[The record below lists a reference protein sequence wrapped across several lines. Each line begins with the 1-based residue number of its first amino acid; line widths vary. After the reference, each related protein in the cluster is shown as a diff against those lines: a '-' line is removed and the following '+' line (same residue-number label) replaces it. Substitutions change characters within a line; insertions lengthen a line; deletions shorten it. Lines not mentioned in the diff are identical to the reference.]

1 MSTATIDPTASSAP
15 ATRLPATP
23 AGTERLHALDAL
35 RAFALLLGIVLHA
48 TMSFFLPIPA
58 MDVSQSTTLGVTF
71 FVIHIFRMSLFFML
85 AGYFARMVF
94 HRRGLR
100 AFAKDRARRIV
111 VPMLA
116 GWVVLM
122 PLLGV
127 ITVWGMTRTFGAEA
141 MAATGAEDGIMPV
154 GLPLTHLWFLYY
166 LCLLYMG
173 FLALRHLLV
182 TTIDDDG
189 KWRALMDR
197 VVSIVLPSFFAPL
210 LVAIPSAL
218 FFYNFAAWQPWTG
231 IPTPDF
237 GLVPQ
242 VPALIAFGT
251 AFTLGWVLH
260 RQTNVLG
267 AWQRRWAMNL
277 LAAVVLT
284 VVCLLIGGTAPT
296 LVSPFAEGN
305 PEWYHFAYTLSYT
318 SAIWYWS
325 FGLTGAALRFFS
337 EARGWQRY
345 LADASYWLYIAHLPI
360 VFTLQVLLMRVELH
374 WALKFPLLL
383 AITLTVLLLSYHY
396 LVRSTFIGEVL
407 NGRKYPRSPKDDT
420 PESPNPH
427 QPGRK
432 TEYVAELDK
441 VSKRF
446 GNTLALDG
454 LTLAV
459 HPGEL
464 LAVLGPNG
472 AGKSTAISLW
482 LGLLEADSGRV
493 QLLGNSPQEVQS
505 RLDIGVMMQDVNLSS
520 ELTTRELIART
531 ASYYPDPLTVDE
543 TLALTDTQD
552 LANVRYGKMS
562 GGQKRQVQFAVAVC
576 GRPRLLFLDEPTVGL
591 DVQAREAMWKGI
603 RQLLDCGCAM
613 VLTTHYLEEAEA
625 LADRV
630 AVLARGKLIAS
641 GSVNEMRA
649 LVSRK
654 RISCASVVPEADVR
668 QWPGV
673 VEVVR
678 DSQTLHVTASDAEA
692 VVRRLLGADQ
702 QLHHLEVKQAT
713 LAEAFS
719 ELTRQEL
726 THQEL
731 TSPNSH
737 KEAA

>member
-1 MSTATIDPTASSAP
+1 MSIAISNHTEVSS
-15 ATRLPATP
+15 LATP
-23 AGTERLHALDAL
+23 AGSQRLHALDAL
-35 RAFALLLGIVLHA
+35 RSFALLLGIVLHA

-58 MDVSQSTTLGVTF
+58 MDASQSTTLGVTF

-85 AGYFARMVF
+85 AGYFAHMVF

-100 AFAKDRARRIV
+100 SFAKDRAKRIV

-127 ITVWGMTRTFGAEA
+127 ITVWGMTKTFGTEG
-141 MAATGAEDGIMPV
+141 MAAMSGVEGGGMPA

-166 LCLLYMG
+166 LCILYVG
-173 FLALRHLLV
+173 FLALRWVLV
-182 TTIDDDG
+182 TGIDAEG
-189 KWRALMDR
+189 KYRALVDR
-197 VVSIVLPSFFAPL
+197 VASAVLPSFFAPL
-210 LVAIPSAL
+210 LIAVPSAL

-237 GLVPQ
+237 GLLPQ
-242 VPALIAFGT
+242 TPALIAYGS
-251 AFTLGWVLH
+251 AFTLGWILQ
-260 RQTNVLG
+260 RQTNVLN
-267 AWQRRWAMNL
+267 AWQRRWVPNL
-277 LAAVVLT
+277 LVAAVLT
-284 VVCLLIGGTAPT
+284 VVCLLIGGPAPT
-296 LVSPFAEGN
+296 LASMFAEGN
-305 PEWYHFAYTLSYT
+305 PEWYRLAYTLSYT
-318 SAIWYWS
+318 TAIWYWS

-337 EARGWQRY
+337 KARAWQRY

-360 VFTLQVLLMRVELH
+360 VFSLQVLLMGVELH
-374 WALKFPLLL
+374 WALKFPLIL

-407 NGRKYPRSPKDDT
+407 NGRQYSRSGKGHDDAHTPDPR
-420 PESPNPH
+420 
-427 QPGRK
+427 QPDRK
-432 TEYVAELDK
+432 TVYVAELDN
-441 VSKRF
+441 VSKSY
-446 GNTLALDG
+446 GSTLALDG

-459 HPGEL
+459 RPGEL

-482 LGLLEADSGRV
+482 LGLLEADAGRV
-493 QLLGNSPQEVQS
+493 QLLGSSPHDVQS
-505 RLDIGVMMQDVNLSS
+505 HLDIGVMMQDVNLSS

-531 ASYYPDPLTVDE
+531 SSYYPNPLTVDE
-543 TLALTDTQD
+543 TLALTGTQE
-552 LANVRYGKMS
+552 LAKVRYGKMS

-576 GRPRLLFLDEPTVGL
+576 GRPQLLFLDEPTVGL
-591 DVQAREAMWKGI
+591 DVQAREAMWNAV
-603 RQLLDCGCAM
+603 RLLLDRGCAI

-630 AVLARGKLIAS
+630 AVLARGKLIAT
-641 GSVNEMRA
+641 GSVDEMRA

-654 RISCASVVPEADVR
+654 RISCTSVVPEEDVR

-678 DSQTLHVTASDAEA
+678 ESQTLHVTASDAES

-702 QLHHLEVKQAT
+702 QLHRLEVKQAT
-713 LAEAFS
+713 LAEAFT
-719 ELTRQEL
+719 ELTRPEQ
-726 THQEL
+726 
-731 TSPNSH
+731 TSPQLK